1 MRRVLMFGLT
11 LTTCLAA
18 YTSSMAQEAKKGNY
32 AYERLKGLE
41 WMVGEWTAEGFHDE
55 SHIRIV
61 ATTKWLHDNE
71 FLRSNW
77 VFMDDGGVV
86 HNREITWYW
95 DPVQKVVR
103 NQEFDSDGEWVRA
116 TVEVDDAV
124 IRVRRDIVDVLK
136 RISAVL
142 QRGVCGLIGYIRS
155 QAVRERKRN
164 CRCHDRRGF

>member
-1 MRRVLMFGLT
+1 MCRVLMFGLA
-11 LTTCLAA
+11 LTTCLVAS
-18 YTSSMAQEAKKGNY
+18 TPSMAQEAKKKNY
-32 AYERLKGLE
+32 AYEHLKPLE
-41 WMVGEWTAEGFHDE
+41 WMVGKWTAEGFHDE

-61 ATTKWLHDNE
+61 ATTKWLHDNK

-124 IRVRRDIVDVLK
+124 IRVRRDIVDEVGKAYSEVTVYKRTGSDSFSFGDEDSQSLK
-136 RISAVL
+136 FR
-142 QRGVCGLIGYIRS
+142 
-155 QAVRERKRN
+155 RKK
-164 CRCHDRRGF
+164 